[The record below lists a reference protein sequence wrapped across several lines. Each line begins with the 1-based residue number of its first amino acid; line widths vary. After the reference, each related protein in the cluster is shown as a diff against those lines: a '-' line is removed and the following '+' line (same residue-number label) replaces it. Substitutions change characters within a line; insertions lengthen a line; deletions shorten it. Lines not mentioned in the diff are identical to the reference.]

1 MVNRELI
8 RTMKDGVVLVNTSR
22 GGLFDAEAV
31 LGKLLE
37 HDNVIFT
44 SHSAFYT
51 DEADA
56 TCRKGRWKICC
67 PMRVQAAAL
76 RSWSDIR
83 NEVASVFSELYR
95 LMGMMVLLMAVLAQ
109 VVSFLLS
116 RLLYRRFDA
125 GEKCVYQYAT
135 VCSNSGFMGNPLAE
149 GVFGEMGLLYA
160 SIFLIPQRI
169 VMWTA
174 GVSSFQKTE
183 SGKTAYRKILT
194 HPCMIA
200 TYIGMVILVF
210 QLPLPGILEDTIL
223 SFSNCCTAMTMVYIG
238 TILTDVDFRELFG
251 KHQIFF
257 AVIRLCLIPALVCCI
272 CRLCGMDAL
281 VTGVSTLLSATPAGS
296 TTSLLAAKYGA
307 DEKAAAR
314 CVVFTTALS
323 AVTIPV
329 WSVFLLSL

>member
-1 MVNRELI
+1 
-8 RTMKDGVVLVNTSR
+8 
-22 GGLFDAEAV
+22 
-31 LGKLLE
+31 
-37 HDNVIFT
+37 
-44 SHSAFYT
+44 
-51 DEADA
+51 
-56 TCRKGRWKICC
+56 
-67 PMRVQAAAL
+67 
-76 RSWSDIR
+76 
-83 NEVASVFSELYR
+83 
-95 LMGMMVLLMAVLAQ
+95 MVLLMAVLAQ

-125 GEKCVYQYAT
+125 GEKCVNQYAT

-149 GVFGEMGLLYA
+149 GVFGETGLLYA

-194 HPCMIA
+194 HPCMVA
-200 TYIGMVILVF
+200 TYIGMVIMVF
-210 QLPLPGILEDTIL
+210 QIPLPGVLGDTIL
-223 SFSNCCTAMTMVYIG
+223 AFSNCCTAMTMVYIG

-257 AVIRLCLIPALVCCI
+257 AAIRLALIPALVYGI
-272 CRLCGMDAL
+272 CRLTGMDAL
-281 VTGVSTLLSATPAGS
+281 ITGVSTLLSATPAGS

-329 WSVFLLSL
+329 WSMFLLRM